1 LIGSFCSKFFNY
13 STWKVRRTI
22 VEEDS
27 SRERKGQV
35 TAYKIILKTKIQTEN
50 INTSKEIISFIKK
63 KYIQNLQ
70 NIQTLIFFVVVDFVA
85 CMCERS

>member
-1 LIGSFCSKFFNY
+1 
-13 STWKVRRTI
+13 
-22 VEEDS
+22 
-27 SRERKGQV
+27 V

-63 KYIQNLQ
+63 KIHTKSTEYPNSD
-70 NIQTLIFFVVVDFVA
+70 FFVVVVDFVA

>member
-27 SRERKGQV
+27 SRERKGHA
-35 TAYKIILKTKIQTEN
+35 TAYKIILKTKIQIEN

-63 KYIQNLQ
+63 KNTYKIYRISKL
-70 NIQTLIFFVVVDFVA
+70 
-85 CMCERS
+85 